1 VRDNEGAAP
10 TVYLIHGDDPL
21 SVRQYL
27 DRFVQKLQSD
37 SAMQMDVQRFSP
49 ENFDFSSLAE
59 ATTSLPFFSSRR
71 LVILTDVLG
80 IANSAPRLET
90 LLGLLENVPPTTAL
104 VIIAREP
111 LDLDSRGKPKSHPL
125 LDWAQTHPSSAFVRK
140 FTTPEGPAFV
150 RWIRT
155 RCEQLGGAIDP
166 RAAYLLAEQVAEDP
180 LIADQELH
188 KLLDY
193 VDRARTIEER
203 DVETLTPL
211 SGQSDVFAMVDALGN
226 RQGAQALIHLHRL
239 LETEPVLYAF
249 GMILRQFRL
258 LLQAKEALQR
268 GADPQRTMKGHP
280 FVVRKATHQA
290 RHFPLVQLEDIYH
303 QMLTIDVASKS
314 GADDM
319 EVALDRM
326 IASLTLP

>member
-1 VRDNEGAAP
+1 MHDDQGTAP

-21 SVRQYL
+21 SIRQYL
-27 DRFVQKLQSD
+27 HRFVAKFESD
-37 SAMQMDVQRFSP
+37 SAMQMDVQRLSP
-49 ENFDFSSLAE
+49 GNFDFSSLAE

-71 LVILTDVLG
+71 LVILTDVIG
-80 IANSAPRLET
+80 ITNSAHRLEQ
-90 LLGLLENVPPTTAL
+90 LLELLENVPPTTAL
-104 VIIAREP
+104 VLIAHEP
-111 LDLDSRGKPKSHPL
+111 LDLDSRGKPKLHPL
-125 LDWAQTHPSSAFVRK
+125 LKWAQTHPGSAFVRK
-140 FTTPEGPAFV
+140 FSTPEGPAFV

-166 RAAYLLAEQVAEDP
+166 RAAYLLAELVAEDP

-193 VDRARTIEER
+193 VDRMRTIQER

-239 LETEPVLYAF
+239 LETEPALYAF

-268 GADPQRTMKGHP
+268 GRDPQQTMKAHP
-280 FVVRKATHQA
+280 FVIRKAARQA
-290 RHFPLVQLEDIYH
+290 RHFPLPQLEDIYH
-303 QMLTIDVASKS
+303 KMLAIDVASKT
-314 GADDM
+314 GEDDM

-326 IASLTLP
+326 IASIALP